1 MKEKLQLSIVEQS
14 ILILSLHG
22 GGGLGQR
29 RRKCNWKVSLPSKY
43 TIKWIPWKEI
53 ACVLGTFSD

>member
-22 GGGLGQR
+22 GGDWERGEGNVIG
-29 RRKCNWKVSLPSKY
+29 KYHSLPN
-43 TIKWIPWKEI
+43 IQ
-53 ACVLGTFSD
+53 